1 MFAYS
6 TNRGIILTIEDGL
19 SICLLQHFADFTQ
32 TLVLFLR
39 DELVLLSS
47 FNSFPLFINFEEK
60 VSSHSLNSLYL
71 YFECDV
77 PQVDHF

>member
-32 TLVLFLR
+32 TLALFLR

-47 FNSFPLFINFEEK
+47 LNSFPLFINVEEK
-60 VSSHSLNSLYL
+60 VSSHSLSMPAIIEFIVLV
-71 YFECDV
+71 F
-77 PQVDHF
+77 